1 MKTKNSDIAV
11 KIFLVVVAVILV
23 GLLIAWSTGVFKDKR
38 NDLNEGTE
46 RINNVLGS
54 MAEFDLLVYDSASIS
69 GDTLV
74 KLIADVKNRE
84 LELSIGVNTLANP
97 SVSSTRYYNRSMKN
111 ETSGNVLGSEVTLNP
126 TTDKT
131 DDDYIN
137 PTGKFKGEIK
147 RDVNDNIIGLVFV
160 QHR

>member
-38 NDLNEGTE
+38 NDLNEGPE
-46 RINNVLGS
+46 RINSVLGS

-84 LELSIGVNTLANP
+84 LELS
-97 SVSSTRYYNRSMKN
+97 M
-111 ETSGNVLGSEVTLNP
+111 
-126 TTDKT
+126 
-131 DDDYIN
+131 
-137 PTGKFKGEIK
+137 
-147 RDVNDNIIGLVFV
+147 GLIP
-160 QHR
+160 